1 MSEIKTTKKYS
12 DFMTLQDLVNEQAL
26 KQSDLF
32 TENSINIG
40 VADDTNRSYRN
51 TIQQEVLFV
60 PRLEE
65 PSSMMYSNRSQYQ
78 PGSSQALNTT
88 QQTH

>member
-1 MSEIKTTKKYS
+1 MTTHATGGSFSEIKITKKYS

-32 TENSINIG
+32 ADNSINHG
-40 VADDTNRSYRN
+40 VREDTNRSYRE
-51 TIQQEVLFV
+51 TIDMLFV

-65 PSSMMYSNRSQYQ
+65 PSSVLYNERVSY
-78 PGSSQALNTT
+78 
-88 QQTH
+88 

>member
-51 TIQQEVLFV
+51 TI
-60 PRLEE
+60 
-65 PSSMMYSNRSQYQ
+65 
-78 PGSSQALNTT
+78 
-88 QQTH
+88 

>member
-1 MSEIKTTKKYS
+1 MFQFRVTTHRSLGSTSEIKTTKKYS

-40 VADDTNRSYRN
+40 VADDTNRSYR
-51 TIQQEVLFV
+51 
-60 PRLEE
+60 
-65 PSSMMYSNRSQYQ
+65 
-78 PGSSQALNTT
+78 
-88 QQTH
+88 